1 MATKTQLRGNC
12 QCCGRDQAVLATT
25 GTLAKHGYTVKGG
38 WFQGVCSGH
47 HHRAMQ
53 DDRSVTD
60 RIVAEVRSQ
69 VAELRKTAQAYRVG
83 TAHPAR
89 IAKASARPGEDAT
102 IAWDEAPD
110 WMRNDARRSAIYALE
125 NRAAAGEHF
134 ANDLEALANAMHGQ
148 PLREE
153 KVSAGPAPILAGERR
168 ISTKRGVLTATSVVG
183 AWVSWRDERGLKSRM
198 SSRAWRA
205 LELSV

>member
-1 MATKTQLRGNC
+1 MTTKTQLRGNC
-12 QCCGRDQAVLATT
+12 QCCGREQAVLASS
-25 GTLAKHGYTVKGG
+25 GTMAKHGYTVKGG

-47 HHRAMQ
+47 NYRPMQ
-53 DDRSVTD
+53 EDVSVTRD
-60 RIVAEVRSQ
+60 IVATVRAD
-69 VAELRKTAQAYRVG
+69 VAKLLEHAADLKAGR
-83 TAHPAR
+83 AHPPTCKTSHA
-89 IAKASARPGEDAT
+89 PGAQPVAFADA
-102 IAWDEAPD
+102 AP
-110 WMRNDARRSAIYALE
+110 WQQRDAITAAIYE
-125 NRAAAGEHF
+125 TESRARAGEHF
-134 ANDLEALANAMHGQ
+134 ANDLEALASAMHGQ

-153 KVSAGPAPILAGERR
+153 KVSAGPVPILAGERR